1 MKRSAICML
10 AVMCALI
17 LVPTARAQS
26 RKIVKTDDLTVTAGG
41 YIKSLTTYTYDR
53 DTYNSSIDT
62 SLRIRIKIEALYKR
76 RFKAVVHYEIAGL
89 WGESL
94 NDPYYRWGVSRD
106 PDEFLDLYWI
116 LSDSDDMVSTH
127 SLDRLYLSILADR
140 FTLTLGRQRIAWGTA
155 RFISAVDLF
164 NPFDPAAID
173 KEEKLGVDAAVAEI
187 PLGAFSGLTLVF
199 APDLFDH
206 EISYAARIYSNQF
219 NYDLAL
225 TAGRFVDRYVFGF
238 DFAGQVWD
246 IALFGEIAYIMEDH
260 TTTYPVADPGAFFG
274 YRIEETDNYYLRGSI
289 GAEYIFENS
298 FSILVEYYYNG
309 KGARDREHYNLLN
322 LVTSDELSL
331 GRHYLFSSFGYDIMP
346 LLRGGVAVYV
356 SLTDFSVLVSPS
368 LEYSITENLYLNA
381 GAQLGIGT
389 DGDEYEMRPDL
400 YYIQLR
406 YYF

>member
-1 MKRSAICML
+1 MKRPVIYVL
-10 AVMCALI
+10 AVILALV

-26 RKIVKTDDLTVTAGG
+26 RKVVKTDDLTVTAGG

-62 SLRIRIKIEALYKR
+62 SLRIRLKVEALYKR

-94 NDPYYRWGVSRD
+94 NNPSYRWGVSRD

-116 LSDSDDMVSTH
+116 LSDSDDMVATH

-173 KEEKLGVDAAVAEI
+173 KEEKLGVDAAVLDV

-199 APDLFDH
+199 APDLFAH
-206 EISYAARIYSNQF
+206 EISYAARIYTNQF

-225 TAGRFVDRYVFGF
+225 TAGRFVNRYVLGF

-260 TTTYPVADPGAFFG
+260 TTIYPVADTDTFFG
-274 YRIEETDNYYLRGSI
+274 FRLDETNNDYFRGSI
-289 GAEYIFENS
+289 GAEYVFENS
-298 FSILVEYYYNG
+298 FSVLIEYYYNG
-309 KGARDREHYNLLN
+309 KGARDPQNYNLTN
-322 LVTSDELSL
+322 LITGEELSL

-346 LLRGGVAVYV
+346 LLRGDVAVYF
-356 SLTDFSVLVSPS
+356 SLTDFSVLISPS

-381 GAQLGIGT
+381 GAQLGVGD
-389 DGDEYEMRPDL
+389 DGDEYEMRSDL